1 MHLADLLTS
10 RPALLLS
17 LILAIGF
24 LAQWLAWRVRVPAI
38 LPLLLTGLLLGPFT
52 GLLDPDA
59 LLGDLLFPVVSL
71 SVAVILFEGSLNLR
85 FAELEGIGHAVR
97 RLSTYGALVA
107 LLGLA
112 AAAHWLA
119 GLPWSLSFLFGAI
132 ACVTGPTVVNPLLR
146 VVRPNARVASLLR
159 WEGIVIDPLGALLAV
174 LTYEIIAAKQFPG
187 EPLWLFVLTL
197 VGGTLIGLL
206 AAWLLALALRRH
218 FIPEYLQGYAA
229 LALMLATF
237 SLSNALTRESG
248 LLAVT
253 AMGIALGNLR
263 GIHVEP
269 ITSFKENL
277 SILLVSILFLVLAAR
292 LSWPLPPG
300 MLLGGLLV
308 YLAAQFVVRPLSV
321 WLSTL
326 GSPLSTRERLLAAWI
341 SPRGIVAASI
351 SALFALQLQERGVE
365 GVDRLVPL
373 VFMLII
379 ATVVVQSL
387 TSRHLARWLGVRE
400 PDPRGV
406 LVYGAGPVAR
416 AVAQALHDQGVQ
428 VLVADDDWEGIRAAR
443 MAGLP
448 TYFGNPTSRH
458 ASRHLDLTG
467 LGRLLA
473 LSTQHERNSLAVVHY
488 RQEFG
493 RDKVLALRTVARE
506 QGSERQRLA
515 EPLQAPALFGR
526 DVTHAR
532 LQELLDAGWKLKT
545 TALTDKYGWEQ
556 FQQAWGGRAILLF
569 TLNDKGQL
577 RLAGDPAHT
586 APPAP
591 GQAVTALVPP
601 DVVLP
606 HSPAAGP
613 KPAAQEQASAATDS
627 GTPAAPY

>member
-1 MHLADLLTS
+1 MPWLSSLLS
-10 RPALLLS
+10 HPAPALALL
-17 LILAIGF
+17 LAIGF

-38 LPLLLTGLLLGPFT
+38 LPLLLLGLLLGPFT
-52 GLLDPDA
+52 GLVDPDA
-59 LLGDLLFPVVSL
+59 LLGELLFPAVSL
-71 SVAVILFEGSLNLR
+71 SVAVILFEGSLGLR
-85 FAELEGIGHAVR
+85 FAELDGIGHAVR

-107 LLGLA
+107 LVGLA

-119 GLPWSLSFLFGAI
+119 GLSWPLSFLFGAI
-132 ACVTGPTVVNPLLR
+132 TCVTGPTVVNPMLR
-146 VVRPNARVASLLR
+146 VVRPNARLASLLR

-174 LTYEIIAAKQFPG
+174 LVYEVIAAKQFPG
-187 EPLWLFVLTL
+187 EPLWVFALTL
-197 VGGTLIGLL
+197 AGGTLIGLL

-237 SLSNALTRESG
+237 TLSNALTRESG

-263 GIHVEP
+263 GIHIEP
-269 ITSFKENL
+269 ITRFKENL
-277 SILLVSILFLVLAAR
+277 SILLVSLLFLILAAR

-326 GSPLSTRERLLAAWI
+326 GSPLSVRERLLAAWI

-351 SALFALQLQERGVE
+351 SALFALQLQDSGVH
-365 GVDRLVPL
+365 GADRLVPL
-373 VFMLII
+373 VFLLII

-387 TSRHLARWLGVRE
+387 TARQLARWLGVRE

-406 LVYGAGPVAR
+406 LVFGADPVAR
-416 AVAQALHDQGVQ
+416 ALAQALHGQGVQ
-428 VLVADDDWEGIRAAR
+428 VLVADDDWAGIRAAR

-458 ASRHLDLTG
+458 ASHHLDLTG

-473 LSTQHERNSLAVVHY
+473 LSTQYERNALAAVHF
-488 RQEFG
+488 RREFG
-493 RDKVLALRTVARE
+493 RDRVLALRTVARE
-506 QGSERQRLA
+506 EGSERQRLA
-515 EPLQAPALFGR
+515 EPLMAPALFGE
-526 DVTHAR
+526 DMTHAR

-545 TALTDKYGWEQ
+545 TTLSDQYDWAQ
-556 FQQAWGGRAILLF
+556 FQQAWGGRALALF
-569 TLNDKGQL
+569 VLTDKGQL
-577 RLAGDPAHT
+577 RIAGDPAHT
-586 APPAP
+586 GPPAP
-591 GQAVTALVPP
+591 GQTVTALVPP
-601 DVVLP
+601 
-606 HSPAAGP
+606 
-613 KPAAQEQASAATDS
+613 
-627 GTPAAPY
+627 AAPAVPLQAGS

>member
-1 MHLADLLTS
+1 MQWLTS
-10 RPALLLS
+10 LLSNPAPALALL
-17 LILAIGF
+17 LAIGF

-38 LPLLLTGLLLGPFT
+38 LPLLLLGLLLGPFT
-52 GLLDPDA
+52 GLVDPEN
-59 LLGDLLFPVVSL
+59 LLGDLLFPAVSL

-85 FAELEGIGHAVR
+85 FAELDGIGHAVR

-107 LLGLA
+107 MAGLA

-119 GLPWSLSFLFGAI
+119 GLDWPLSFLFGAI
-132 ACVTGPTVVNPLLR
+132 TCVTGPTVVNPMLR
-146 VVRPNARVASLLR
+146 VVRPNARVANLLR

-174 LTYEIIAAKQFPG
+174 LVYEVIAAKQFPG
-187 EPLWLFVLTL
+187 QPLWVFALTL
-197 VGGTLIGLL
+197 AGGTLIGLL
-206 AAWLLALALRRH
+206 AAWLLALLLRRH
-218 FIPEYLQGYAA
+218 FIPEYLQGYAT

-237 SLSNALTRESG
+237 TLSNALTRESG

-263 GIHVEP
+263 GIHIET
-269 ITSFKENL
+269 ITGFKENL
-277 SILLVSILFLVLAAR
+277 STLLVSMLFLILAAR

-326 GSPLSTRERLLAAWI
+326 GSPLSARERLLASWI

-351 SALFALQLQERGVE
+351 SALFALQLQDSGME
-365 GVDRLVPL
+365 GADRLVPL

-387 TSRHLARWLGVRE
+387 TARQLARWLGVRE

-406 LVYGAGPVAR
+406 LVYGADAVAR
-416 AVAQALHDQGVQ
+416 SVAQALHDQGVQ
-428 VLVADDDWEGIRAAR
+428 VLVADDDWSGIRAAR

-458 ASRHLDLTG
+458 ASRFLDLTG

-473 LSTQHERNSLAVVHY
+473 MSTQHERNGLAAVHY

-493 RDKVLALRTVARE
+493 RDKVLALRTEAPQE
-506 QGSERQRLA
+506 GSERRRLA
-515 EPLQAPALFGR
+515 EPLQAPALFGEGM
-526 DVTHAR
+526 THAR
-532 LQELLDAGWKLKT
+532 LQELLDAGWRIKA
-545 TALTDKYGWEQ
+545 TALTEQYGWPQ
-556 FQQAWGGRAILLF
+556 FRAAWGEQALPLF
-569 TLNDKGQL
+569 ALADKGRL
-577 RLAGDPAHT
+577 RVAGEGEDALRPT
-586 APPAP
+586 A
-591 GQAVTALVPP
+591 GQTVLALVPP
-601 DVVLP
+601 QP
-606 HSPAAGP
+606 
-613 KPAAQEQASAATDS
+613 QAKAT
-627 GTPAAPY
+627 